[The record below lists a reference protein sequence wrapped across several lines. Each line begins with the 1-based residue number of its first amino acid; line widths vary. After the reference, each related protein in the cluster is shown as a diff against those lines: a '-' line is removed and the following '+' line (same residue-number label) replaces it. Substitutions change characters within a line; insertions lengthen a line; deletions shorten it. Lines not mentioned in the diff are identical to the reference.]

1 MYKIRNLTNSPY
13 DLIDAD
19 GKKVRLPARGEVTT
33 SLHPMHEGL
42 YRAIKYMELEPAPED
57 TGDTDGPEDELETW
71 RSLYE
76 SEKGEQP
83 DGRWGIKKIQ
93 KELEL

>member
-19 GKKVRLPARGEVTT
+19 GNKVRLPARGEVTT
-33 SLHPMHEGL
+33 SLHPLHEGL
-42 YRAIKYMELEPAPED
+42 YRAIKYMELEPVAPED
-57 TGDTDGPEDELETW
+57 TGGPDEELETW

-76 SEKGEQP
+76 AEKGEHP
-83 DGRWGIKKIQ
+83 DGRWSVKRIQ